1 MMAEPGYTPQ
11 ETAAVTGAALA
22 AIQKAI
28 TERAVPAHTTPGTR
42 RRQLDETGVLAFALA
57 EAMPPELRV
66 SPRDAYRLLQ
76 RTTAGDPDGAVG
88 GEVRLGEAVRI
99 DLDKALGAAR
109 RRLRL
114 YRRARDL
121 IVRDPAILGGTPVIR
136 GTRLTAQAILGRV
149 QGGDTVASLLE
160 DYPYLDRDTVEAA
173 ALWAL
178 ANPARGRPRGRLCRR
193 AS

>member
-1 MMAEPGYTPQ
+1 MAELGYTPQ
-11 ETAAVTGAALA
+11 EAAAVTGAALT

-28 TERAVPAHTTPGTR
+28 SERAVPARTAPGTR

-76 RTTAGDPDGAVG
+76 RTSADDPGTASG

-99 DLDKALGAAR
+99 DLGKALGEAR

-114 YRRARDL
+114 YRRAREL
-121 IVRDPAILGGTPVIR
+121 VVRDPAILGGTPVIR
-136 GTRLTAQAILGRV
+136 GTRLTAQAILGRL
-149 QGGDTVASLLE
+149 QGGDTIESVLE
-160 DYPYLDRDTVEAA
+160 DYPYLDRETVEAA

-193 AS
+193 GS